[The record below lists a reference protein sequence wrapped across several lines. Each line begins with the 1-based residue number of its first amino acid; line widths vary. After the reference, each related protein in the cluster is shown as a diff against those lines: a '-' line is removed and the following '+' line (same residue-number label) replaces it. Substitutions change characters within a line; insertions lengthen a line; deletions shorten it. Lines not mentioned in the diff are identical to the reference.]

1 MFWNRLMNKGFGRG
15 LIAIF
20 SILLCIAVFFL
31 GCGRKSPLVPPCQ
44 TRPPAV
50 DDLSSSIDKDMIE
63 LSWTIPREK
72 GPHKKGK
79 IASDPDGFIVYRSKT
94 LLSEPVCKK
103 CPVLFKRIA
112 DIPIEEK
119 DVNKKITC
127 KEILEKGYRYIYK
140 VTVYTNTGASG
151 KDSNYIE
158 FDH

>member
-1 MFWNRLMNKGFGRG
+1 MNKNFSRN
-15 LIAIF
+15 LITIF
-20 SILLCIAVFFL
+20 SILLCLIVF
-31 GCGRKSPLVPPCQ
+31 GCGRKAAPVPPGQ
-44 TRPPAV
+44 VRPPAV
-50 DDLSSSIDKDMIE
+50 DDLSSSIDGDM
-63 LSWTIPREK
+63 LKLAWAIPHEN

-79 IASDPDGFIVYRSKT
+79 IASEPDGFIVYRSKT

-119 DVNKKITC
+119 DVNKKITY
-127 KEILEKGYRYIYK
+127 EETLEKGYRYIYK

-158 FDH
+158 FDY